1 MILVLAAPIAIF
13 GLVLSVPVA
22 YRYLWPIELER
33 PKPFMV
39 IALGMG
45 LIVAAVAVVWFFAA
59 FIGGGSAGPSRT
71 GGSSAAFEAVVR
83 NRLLVAAVLG
93 ALVEYLLCRITHTIM
108 AT

>member
-1 MILVLAAPIAIF
+1 MVLMLAAPIAIF

-22 YRYLWPIELER
+22 YRYLWPIKLER

-39 IALGMG
+39 ITLGMA
-45 LIVAAVAVVWFFAA
+45 LIVAAVAIFWFFAA
-59 FIGGGSAGPSRT
+59 FIGAGPAGSSRT
-71 GGSSAAFEAVVR
+71 GGSSGAFEAVVR
-83 NRLLVAAVLG
+83 NRLVVAAVLG